1 MIGFYNYTVV
11 PTYISLVSS
20 VIGILE
26 AMNNK
31 PTIAIFCLMI
41 SGFLDMFDGK
51 IARTLKTRTDAEKN
65 FGIQLDS
72 LCDLVC
78 FGVLPTTIGYA
89 LGLRHIWTTVIFVVY
104 ILGALIRLAY
114 FNVIEEERQQQTNE
128 VRKYYEGLPV
138 TTVALI
144 LPFLYGFKGLIGST
158 LFPNV
163 YAIFLLIIAVLFVSK
178 IKVPK
183 PGWRGIFIMIGIG
196 VAEIAFI
203 VLMMLFHSNVQK

>member
-20 VIGILE
+20 VFGIIS
-26 AMNNK
+26 AMNGK

-41 SGFLDMFDGK
+41 SGLLDMFDGK
-51 IARTLKTRTDAEKN
+51 IARTRKRTEAEKN

-78 FGVLPTTIGYA
+78 FGVLPTTIGFA
-89 LGLRHIWTTVIFVVY
+89 LGLRHILSTSIFAVY

-114 FNVIEEERQQQTNE
+114 FNVMEEERQKSTDE
-128 VRKYYEGLPV
+128 VRKYYDGLPV

-144 LPFLYGFKGLIGST
+144 LPFLYGFKSLIGKY
-158 LFPNV
+158 FPQV
-163 YAIFLLIIAVLFVSK
+163 YGGMLLLIAILFISK
-178 IKVPK
+178 IKIRK
-183 PGWRGIFIMIGIG
+183 PGWTGLIIMMAIG
-196 VAEIAFI
+196 ALEIAFI
-203 VLMMLFHSNVQK
+203 VLMSLLR